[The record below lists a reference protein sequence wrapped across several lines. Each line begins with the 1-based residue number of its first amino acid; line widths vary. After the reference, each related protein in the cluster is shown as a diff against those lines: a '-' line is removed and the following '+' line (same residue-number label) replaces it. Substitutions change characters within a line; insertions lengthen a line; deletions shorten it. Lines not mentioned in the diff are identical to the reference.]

1 MPRRSRRDAVAERAA
16 QRLAEQANR
25 RREAA
30 QRGAQTRRL
39 SRQQQRSEAQR
50 RTEANRRPQAP
61 TTRPSTP
68 LGTSRSRQRAHA
80 EMLTVALRGHF
91 AERMRELAE
100 AHGMSLSKLLRDALL
115 VYTAQVDS
123 GYQPGASLEAWTAQ

>member
-16 QRLAEQANR
+16 ARLADQQER
-25 RREAA
+25 RRVAA
-30 QRGAQTRRL
+30 QRGAQTRRQR
-39 SRQQQRSEAQR
+39 RQQQRSEAQR
-50 RTEANRRPQAP
+50 RTEADRRTQAP
-61 TTRPSTP
+61 TTR
-68 LGTSRSRQRAHA
+68 RSRQRAHA

-100 AHGMSLSKLLRDALL
+100 AHGMSLSRLLRDALL